1 MKTLPILSAIFS
13 AIAFMPAVGMAAPR
27 NNHFCLNSIPS
38 QSPTRS
44 VYMLSYSDL
53 QNGHMVLSGEVCY
66 SFPPYDQVDPASH
79 DCFPVVGSGILFEDR
94 IEINVQSS
102 EFTRES
108 GADVLFSGVAH
119 LWLDSTNFTG
129 EYNRHGDAWMGGELV
144 EYAEQG
150 TIVPIKCPVRKGE
163 RRLDRKF
170 ERIIKNFDKR
180 F

>member
-1 MKTLPILSAIFS
+1 MKKTALTSALIAVFALLPSI
-13 AIAFMPAVGMAAPR
+13 VMAAPR
-27 NNHFCLNSIPS
+27 NNHFCFSSIPD

-53 QNGHMVLSGEVCY
+53 QNGHMILSGEICY

-79 DCFPVVGSGILFEDR
+79 DCFPVVGSGILFEDK

-108 GADVLFSGVAH
+108 GADVMFSGVAH
-119 LWLDSTNFTG
+119 IWLDSEKLTG
-129 EYNRHGDAWMGGELV
+129 EYNRHGDAWVGGQLA
-144 EYAEQG
+144 EYAEHG
-150 TIVPIKCPVRKGE
+150 TIEPVKCPVRTDEKK
-163 RRLDRKF
+163 LDKKF
-170 ERIIKNFDKR
+170 ERLIKNFDKR